1 MENHDNLH
9 PRDVSTPPDNNLV
22 WGIVSTI
29 LCCLP
34 LGIVSIVKAT
44 DVNKKWAM
52 GDIEGA
58 HQSAADAKKFAIWS
72 GVAAL
77 VFWIVYII
85 FAVVIGIGGAI
96 FGG

>member
-1 MENHDNLH
+1 
-9 PRDVSTPPDNNLV
+9 
-22 WGIVSTI
+22 
-29 LCCLP
+29 
-34 LGIVSIVKAT
+34 
-44 DVNKKWAM
+44 M
-52 GDIEGA
+52 GDVEGA
-58 HQSAADAKKFAIWS
+58 HKSAADAKKFAIWS